1 MGVRFTTLDKR
12 VSETV
17 FDLERALNRAV
28 IKARALDYAYICN
41 DGTVTHKHEECRG
54 GVLISFIRKKRMLE
68 DDFNHPLVERVKE
81 VMREITDEDP
91 DIFHDKIV
99 YEVYLGDLIPLG
111 ETTAYIV
118 DLMAGTIRRGAFH
131 ELEEEA
137 ERLKNE
143 MIRRVP
149 ELSNHYIDH
158 LIFLNENEIFPNEDE
173 IDKDEIERIKNM
185 RDRDRKIVL
194 TTALAFPSKEMLDLL
209 RSVFINKTTS

>member
-17 FDLERALNRAV
+17 FDLERALNKAV
-28 IKARALDYAYICN
+28 LKARALDYAYICN
-41 DGTVTHKHEECRG
+41 DGTVTHKREECRG
-54 GVLISFIRKKRMLE
+54 GVLISFIRKKHMWE
-68 DDFNHPLVERVKE
+68 DDFTHPLVDRVRE
-81 VMREITDEDP
+81 AMREITGENP
-91 DIFHDKIV
+91 EIFHNKIV

-111 ETTAYIV
+111 ETTAYVV
-118 DLMAGTIRRGAFH
+118 DLMAGTTRRGAFH

-143 MIRRVP
+143 LIRRVP
-149 ELSNHYIDH
+149 ELTNHRIDH
-158 LIFLNENEIFPNEDE
+158 LIFLNENEIFSNEDE

-194 TTALAFPSKEMLDLL
+194 TVGLALPSEEVIDLL
-209 RSVFINKTTS
+209 KSVFINRTG